1 MGAGAVS
8 PDGGTRL
15 VEGVLHRD
23 GHPLFCLGVNYFPSR
38 AGCDFWRDWDPDVLD
53 ADFARMAALGFNT
66 VRIFVFWADFE
77 PAEGVYDPR
86 MTERLRELADLAH
99 RHKLLC
105 LPSLLTIWMNGQL
118 FDPPWRG
125 GRDLW
130 RDPAM
135 AERQRAFVAHIA
147 GALRHAP
154 NILAYDIG
162 DEIPHVDPAASGS
175 LDAHEVRAWWAGL
188 ADAIRAADPGALVL
202 QANEGSAVFGDHAFR
217 PEHARPLDLVA
228 LHGFPL
234 WTPFHIESAAAA
246 KATAYLPYLVRR
258 GRVHAPVLVDEMGSY
273 GCDEATAAR
282 YLRAAAHSAFAAG
295 AVGIVVW
302 CWQDF
307 TSESKPYALRPGE
320 RFVGL
325 LDMDG
330 REKPAM
336 DAFRGFARRVSGEL
350 AGFRPVTAPVGVF
363 LPERAPD
370 HDGGY
375 LAAEADTEAAAFYTH
390 CLLQQ
395 AHLPYEFIGTED
407 LERYAMVICPSVQP
421 LPLAAQRRLGEYTV
435 AGGVLLYSTGDVLG
449 PAGLEELFGVHIRD
463 FTLDPAEQDRFTWAD
478 TPFPVHWPAGR
489 IPVVDSTIAETLAR
503 YPNGTPALTR
513 QQRGSGVAYFLNAP
527 LEALL
532 NAPYRLEETPWHRL
546 YAAIAEKEGI
556 RLEVFA
562 DEPLVETTVLARGDE
577 RCAVVVNHSTAPVT
591 TTVYGTSPSGDPRA
605 VRHLSLEPKGVA
617 LVRRPGEPPLHAG
630 ADSGAG
636 EDGQP

>member
-1 MGAGAVS
+1 MAAPAVS
-8 PDGGTRL
+8 TARGTSLVDG
-15 VEGVLHRD
+15 VPHRD
-23 GHPLFCLGVNYFPSR
+23 GRPFFCVGVNYFPSR
-38 AGCDFWRDWDPDVLD
+38 AGCDMWRDWDPAVLD

-66 VRIFVFWADFE
+66 VRIFTFWADFE
-77 PAEGVYDPR
+77 PTEGGYDPR
-86 MTERLRELADLAH
+86 MTARLRELAALAH
-99 RHKLLC
+99 RHHLLV

-118 FDPPWRG
+118 FDPPWRA

-130 RDPAM
+130 RDPDM
-135 AERQRAFVAHIA
+135 AERQRAFVRHVA
-147 GALRHAP
+147 GALRDAP

-162 DEIPHVDPAASGS
+162 DEIPHVDPAASHS
-175 LDAHEVRAWWAGL
+175 LDAPEVRAWWDGL
-188 ADAIRAADPGALVL
+188 AAAIRAADPGALVL

-234 WTPFHIESAAAA
+234 WTPFHIESAAAV

-258 GRVHAPVLVDEMGSY
+258 GRAHAPVLVDEMGSY

-295 AVGIVVW
+295 AVGICVW

-330 REKPAM
+330 REKPAL
-336 DAFRGFARRVSGEL
+336 DVFRGFARRVTGEL
-350 AGFRPVTAPVGVF
+350 AGFRPLPAKVGVF
-363 LPERAPD
+363 LPERTGD

-375 LAAEADTEAAAFYTH
+375 LASGSDTETAAFYAH

-395 AHLPYEFIGTED
+395 AHLPYEFIGAED
-407 LERYAMVICPSVQP
+407 LERYAMVICPSVRP

-435 AGGVLLYSTGDVLG
+435 AGGVLLYSTGDLLG
-449 PAGLEELFGVHIRD
+449 PAGLEELFGVRVRD
-463 FTLDPAEQDRFTWAD
+463 FTQDPAEQDRFTWAD
-478 TPFPVHWPAGR
+478 TPFPVHWPAGPV
-489 IPVVDSTIAETLAR
+489 PVVDSTIAETLAR

-513 QQRGSGVAYFLNAP
+513 QQRGGGVAYFLNAP

-532 NAPYRLEETPWHRL
+532 NAPYRLQETRWHRL
-546 YAAIAEKEGI
+546 YAAIGEKEGI
-556 RLEVFA
+556 RPELFA

-577 RCAVVVNHSTAPVT
+577 RCGVVVNHATAPVT
-591 TTVYGTSPSGDPRA
+591 TTVYRTTPSGDPRA
-605 VRHLSLEPKGVA
+605 ERHLSLEPKGVA
-617 LVRRPGEPPLHAG
+617 FVRWQSGPHPATDAGPGR
-630 ADSGAG
+630 DG
-636 EDGQP
+636 EK